1 MELNE
6 IEVFRYLKPTE
17 FGRVVSIQLHHFA
30 DASSYGYGACSY
42 LRFLDHRGSVHL
54 SFLIGKS
61 RLAPMKSVTIP
72 RLELTAAV
80 LAVKLDEL
88 VRKELDLSLDSSFFW
103 IDSTSV
109 LYCIKNCTKEFP
121 VFVANRLAIIES
133 HTDIIH
139 WHHVPS
145 KLNPAD
151 TASRGVE
158 ANKLSCSEW
167 LQGPSF
173 LLQPQSEWPKSEKTS
188 NELPSDF
195 LPVKSQVVHV
205 IVEPNKTD
213 DVIERFMNHCSSL
226 YKLKKLVAW
235 LLRFIL
241 FFRHRAKDK
250 AYSSTDKTLSVT
262 ELQNAENNLIR
273 YIQHKHFPEC
283 FLNKQCK
290 LKSLPRSFQKLQP
303 IVVDGV
309 LRVEGRLKQGSV

>member
-1 MELNE
+1 M
-6 IEVFRYLKPTE
+6 T
-17 FGRVVSIQLHHFA
+17 
-30 DASSYGYGACSY
+30 
-42 LRFLDHRGSVHL
+42 
-54 SFLIGKS
+54 
-61 RLAPMKSVTIP
+61 
-72 RLELTAAV
+72 
-80 LAVKLDEL
+80 
-88 VRKELDLSLDSSFFW
+88 
-103 IDSTSV
+103 
-109 LYCIKNCTKEFP
+109 KN
-121 VFVANRLAIIES
+121 
-133 HTDIIH
+133 HTDITH

-173 LLQPQSEWPKSEKTS
+173 ILQPQSEWPKSEKTS

-195 LPVKSQVVHV
+195 LPVKSQVAHV

-262 ELQNAENNLIR
+262 ELQNAENHL
-273 YIQHKHFPEC
+273 
-283 FLNKQCK
+283 L
-290 LKSLPRSFQKLQP
+290 LL
-303 IVVDGV
+303 
-309 LRVEGRLKQGSV
+309 